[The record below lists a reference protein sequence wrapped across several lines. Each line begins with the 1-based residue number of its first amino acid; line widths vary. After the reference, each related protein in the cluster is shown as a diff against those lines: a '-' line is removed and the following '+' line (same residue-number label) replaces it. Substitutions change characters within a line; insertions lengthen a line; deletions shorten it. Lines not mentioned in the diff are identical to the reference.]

1 LTLKGAQFFDG
12 IADKSIVSKPKGKND
27 LLHEISG
34 GRLVGGALSQLANY
48 SDLFSRMSE
57 GVWLLDRN
65 SLRIMECNPAA
76 CRLLGQDEERILGRE
91 LTEIMRL
98 TPEDRSALDSELA
111 RFQISS
117 QHRFQYGIE
126 WRNQEGSTFHF
137 EVQATSLKILDYIEV
152 IQFMAK
158 DVTAEKRAT
167 EELREMNEVLHKLST
182 TDAMTGLRN
191 FRYFKEAIAAVHD
204 ESMKFGKQYGVI
216 FIDVDH
222 FKKFNDRNGHPA
234 GDEVLRQVATIL
246 KETARAQDLPCR
258 YGGEEFVVLCRNSA
272 LEEIVRQAEVI
283 RAKMLATD
291 FPFGEFQPLGRVT
304 ASIGVAGFPENASTY
319 EDLLEKSDQAL
330 YHSKESGRNQVT
342 AYGNQKSGAD
352 GTSNPQKKSA

>member
-1 LTLKGAQFFDG
+1 MKRLNFLTVS
-12 IADKSIVSKPKGKND
+12 ADQSDVGKPKAKSD

-34 GRLVGGALSQLANY
+34 GRLVGGALSELANY
-48 SDLFSRMSE
+48 SDLFLKMSE

-65 SLRIMECNPAA
+65 SLRVMECNPTA
-76 CRLLGQDEERILGRE
+76 CSMLGMEENGILGKE
-91 LTEIMRL
+91 LTEVMIL
-98 TPEDRSALDSELA
+98 SAEDRAQLESELA
-111 RFQISS
+111 RFQVSS
-117 QHRFQYGIE
+117 HHQFQHEIE
-126 WRNQEGSTFHF
+126 WRNTEGSIFHF
-137 EVQATSLKILDYIEV
+137 EVKATTLKILDYIEV

-158 DVTAEKRAT
+158 DVTAVKRAN

-234 GDEVLRQVATIL
+234 GDEVLRQVAAIL
-246 KETARAQDLPCR
+246 RETSRSQDLACR
-258 YGGEEFVVLCRNSA
+258 YGGEEFVVLCRNSSS
-272 LEEIVRQAEVI
+272 EEILRQAEVI
-283 RAKMLATD
+283 RSKMLATD

-304 ASIGVAGFPENASTY
+304 ASIGVAAYPENASTY

-330 YHSKESGRNQVT
+330 YHSKENGRNQVT

-352 GTSNPQKKSA
+352 GASGPQKKSA